1 MPTGT
6 DSWDALGV
14 PLFGDFELKN
24 RVDGTDNVTLTAAS
38 GDTGDFLVCRNNAE
52 VELFVINASGV
63 LDLQGVTMTTG
74 QLDLSGGG
82 ELILELEQFT
92 TAPST
97 GLTTGQLYL
106 YTAANVVT
114 IGVADGAGTQ
124 WRVALT
130 NN

>member
-24 RVDGTDNVTLTAAS
+24 RVDGTDHVTLTAAS

-106 YTAANVVT
+106 YTAANVVS
-114 IGVADGAGTQ
+114 IGVADGAGTT